1 MLAFRISLSR
11 SRRGV
16 QWNTEWNAVDESF
29 SRRATNIMDRQQ
41 EDDRMVGTQRDGTAG
56 TLRRIGPT
64 RQSRESLLR
73 TLIPQKVAGKGAGSK
88 TCGQQCPFGGN
99 PLSLVK
105 SSHPWTSVCSSHRQC
120 LSTVYS
126 HLVRVSVWA
135 CWPVD
140 LSVESQTD

>member
-1 MLAFRISLSR
+1 MGSRGTLSEMLWMSHLVGELQIS
-11 SRRGV
+11 
-16 QWNTEWNAVDESF
+16 WT
-29 SRRATNIMDRQQ
+29 DRQQ
-41 EDDRMVGTQRDGTAG
+41 EDDRMVRAQRDGTAG
-56 TLRRIGPT
+56 TLRRIRPT
-64 RQSRESLLR
+64 RQSWESLLR

-99 PLSLVK
+99 PLSPVK

-120 LSTVYS
+120 LRTVYS

-140 LSVESQTD
+140 LSVESQID